1 MKCLTALALTATFA
15 LLLALSYLVHVW
27 YLPVSV
33 VFFSALL
40 DSLVAAIGMTAILW
54 LFRGAIPLSA
64 FEVKLLVIIW
74 LLLGYSFAISVPTVL
89 DRSLSFYILEKLQQ
103 RGGGIR
109 KSQIR
114 DVFVHE
120 YIPEFRL
127 IDVRLTEQLASGTI
141 IIENDCV
148 MLTPRGRIFA
158 SLSRYFRKNL
168 LPKRRL
174 LGDEYTDALVDPFRN
189 SARGKMGYECNGIR

>member
-1 MKCLTALALTATFA
+1 MKCLTALALTAIFA

-33 VFFSALL
+33 VFFSALV

-109 KSQIR
+109 KSRIR

-141 IIENDCV
+141 TIENDCV
-148 MLTPRGRIFA
+148 ILTPRGRIFA
-158 SLSRYFRKNL
+158 SLSRYFRMNL

-189 SARGKMGYECNGIR
+189 SARGKMGYECNGAP

>member
-1 MKCLTALALTATFA
+1 MKCLAALGLTAGFV

-40 DSLVAAIGMTAILW
+40 DTLAAAIAMTAMLW
-54 LFRGAIPLSA
+54 LSRRAIPLSQ
-64 FEVKLLVIIW
+64 FEIKLLMIIW

-109 KSQIR
+109 KSRMR

-141 IIENDCV
+141 TVENDCV
-148 MLTPRGRIFA
+148 MLTPRGRVFA
-158 SLSRYFRKNL
+158 TLSRYFRMNF

-174 LGDEYTDALVDPFRN
+174 LGDEYTDTLVDPFRI
-189 SARGKMGYECNGIR
+189 SARGEMGYECSRTP